1 MGMSMETDRPGTH
14 GRAFPWEKTDA
25 RAERAAHALE
35 AVFRL
40 LDAHEDEEAERLL
53 ILIADRIKEEA

>member
-1 MGMSMETDRPGTH
+1 MSMETRRPRTM
-14 GRAFPWEKTDA
+14 GRVFPWEKTEG
-25 RAERAAHALE
+25 RAERAAQSLE

-40 LDAHEDEEAERLL
+40 LDAHEDSEAERLL

>member
-1 MGMSMETDRPGTH
+1 MSMETDRPRTH
-14 GRAFPWEKTDA
+14 GGTFPWEKTRL
-25 RAERAAHALE
+25 RAERATRSLD

-53 ILIADRIKEEA
+53 ILTADRIKENA